1 MFWMDVQTKYLTRLL
16 ASWCIALTMLGS
28 VVAAEQP
35 LELEHGLSA
44 STTIVTTVDIS
55 DTAVQ
60 QLAQR
65 LTQANSKFKCLASLS
80 VQQTRSGSQISCYDD
95 LITQRSYPVRF
106 SLLLLG
112 TELRL

>member
-1 MFWMDVQTKYLTRLL
+1 M
-16 ASWCIALTMLGS
+16 MLGS
-28 VVAAEQP
+28 VVASEQP

-44 STTIVTTVDIS
+44 STTILPAVEIS

-60 QLAQR
+60 LLAQR
-65 LTQANSKFKCLASLS
+65 LTQANSKFKSLASLS
-80 VQQTRSGSQISCYDD
+80 VLQTDSGLQVSCCDF
-95 LITQRSYPVRF
+95 LITQRSYPERF